1 MAIVMFCILVG
12 RFCPFLQGMNERF
25 LLTVHVGMYLEFSHM
40 PDDLIHILGFGRRSL
55 DVVKLVTVI
64 PVANVLS
71 YLFLP
76 SAYKETSRN
85 KF

>member
-1 MAIVMFCILVG
+1 
-12 RFCPFLQGMNERF
+12 
-25 LLTVHVGMYLEFSHM
+25 M
-40 PDDLIHILGFGRRSL
+40 PDDVIHILGFGRKSL

-71 YLFLP
+71 HLFLP
-76 SAYKETSRN
+76 SVYEETSRN

>member
-1 MAIVMFCILVG
+1 
-12 RFCPFLQGMNERF
+12 
-25 LLTVHVGMYLEFSHM
+25 M
-40 PDDLIHILGFGRRSL
+40 PDDLIHMLGFGRKSL
-55 DVVKLVTVI
+55 DVVNLVTVI

-71 YLFLP
+71 HLFLP

>member
-1 MAIVMFCILVG
+1 
-12 RFCPFLQGMNERF
+12 
-25 LLTVHVGMYLEFSHM
+25 M
-40 PDDLIHILGFGRRSL
+40 PDDLIHILGFGRKSP

-71 YLFLP
+71 HLFLP
-76 SAYKETSRN
+76 SAFKETSRN